1 MNRINLIFSMMVSD
15 KFWSLLFTVL
25 PGVNRVV
32 LFFIVSHVV
41 TTHTFA
47 LFSSVY
53 SIAVII
59 SMIGGVGVGTVIL
72 KNNTEFGMLG
82 FVKATIIGFVT
93 SLCSALII
101 LFFFRDV
108 LASSWLGLIILSVGL
123 IMNQILRYMI
133 ILNKNFKI
141 GALNELVLMLPSL
154 IFLMMSRMDLIS
166 ILGIMY
172 IIQSL
177 LIVLICFKNSN
188 NPELSYFK
196 GTFYIGNS
204 NLISSGI
211 LYFLP
216 MIAFSLSGAE
226 ITSIISLMVTAAG
239 IITVF
244 PRAML
249 NLKVKDFHLILLNNK
264 EQYHEQ
270 SRTFKKQI
278 LYIMM
283 LGFVAM
289 ISYVYI
295 AAKDAST
302 IEILTVGLCIFSFI
316 SVGQYSII
324 ESTLINLVGKE
335 KLSLLLNAITF
346 TIFIIMYYV
355 MHKFISFPPL
365 IAIVILSGTVLMA
378 YYIRY
383 FIMKKVLA
391 EV

>member
-1 MNRINLIFSMMVSD
+1 MKKLNLIVSMMLND
-15 KFWSLLFTVL
+15 KLWSLLFTVL
-25 PGVNRVV
+25 PGVNRVL

-82 FVKATIIGFVT
+82 FLKATIIGFVT
-93 SLCSALII
+93 SICSAIII
-101 LFFFRDV
+101 LFFFKDV
-108 LASSWLGLIILSVGL
+108 LSSSWLGLIILSVGL

-133 ILNKNFKI
+133 IVNKSFKI
-141 GALNELVLMLPSL
+141 GTFNELVLMLPSL
-154 IFLMMSRMDLIS
+154 IFLVMSQIDLIS

-177 LIVLICFKNSN
+177 LVVLICFKDSSN
-188 NPELSYFK
+188 PKLNYFK
-196 GTFYIGNS
+196 GAFYIGNS

-249 NLKVKDFHLILLNNK
+249 NLKVKELHL
-264 EQYHEQ
+264 
-270 SRTFKKQI
+270 
-278 LYIMM
+278 
-283 LGFVAM
+283 
-289 ISYVYI
+289 
-295 AAKDAST
+295 
-302 IEILTVGLCIFSFI
+302 
-316 SVGQYSII
+316 
-324 ESTLINLVGKE
+324 
-335 KLSLLLNAITF
+335 
-346 TIFIIMYYV
+346 
-355 MHKFISFPPL
+355 
-365 IAIVILSGTVLMA
+365 
-378 YYIRY
+378 
-383 FIMKKVLA
+383 
-391 EV
+391 

>member
-1 MNRINLIFSMMVSD
+1 MKKLNLIVSMMLND
-15 KFWSLLFTVL
+15 KLWSLLFTVL
-25 PGVNRVV
+25 PGVNRVL

-82 FVKATIIGFVT
+82 FLKATIIGFVT
-93 SLCSALII
+93 SICSAIII
-101 LFFFRDV
+101 LFFFKDV
-108 LASSWLGLIILSVGL
+108 LSSSWLGLIILSVGL

-133 ILNKNFKI
+133 IVNKSFKI
-141 GALNELVLMLPSL
+141 GTFNELVLMLPSL
-154 IFLMMSRMDLIS
+154 IFLVMSQIDLIS

-177 LIVLICFKNSN
+177 LVVLICFKDSSN
-188 NPELSYFK
+188 PKLNYFK
-196 GTFYIGNS
+196 GAFYIGNS

-249 NLKVKDFHLILLNNK
+249 NLKVKELHLILLNNK
-264 EQYHEQ
+264 EQYYDQ
-270 SRTFKKQI
+270 SRCFKKQI
-278 LYIMM
+278 IYIML
-283 LGFVAM
+283 LGFIAM
-289 ISYVYI
+289 MGYVYL
-295 AAKDAST
+295 AAKNAST
-302 IEILTVGLCIFSFI
+302 IEIMIVGLCIFSFI

-346 TIFIIMYYV
+346 TIFIIMYYI

-365 IAIVILSGTVLMA
+365 IAIVILSGTVLIA

-383 FIMKKVLA
+383 FVMKKVLA